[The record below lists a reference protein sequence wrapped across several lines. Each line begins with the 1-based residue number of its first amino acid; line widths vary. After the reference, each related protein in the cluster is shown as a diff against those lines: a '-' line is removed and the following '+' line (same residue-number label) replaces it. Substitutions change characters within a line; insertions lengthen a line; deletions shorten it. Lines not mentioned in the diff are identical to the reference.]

1 MAFLNVD
8 TGTVAAAGRQTA
20 ATSSQ
25 WQTWAVQAEERL
37 RAGPGAA
44 HDDTVESAAA
54 EYLGDWNQKLHRVA
68 AQVDALGTN
77 TSSAATV
84 VDNADT
90 ESDGFL
96 RAFATN
102 DATVGSLLNRHIDA

>member
-1 MAFLNVD
+1 MAFLDVRTD
-8 TGTVAAAGRQTA
+8 QVAAAGQRTA
-20 ATSSQ
+20 ATSSE
-25 WQTWAVQAEERL
+25 WQSWAVQAEEKL
-37 RAGPGAA
+37 RTGPSGARNS
-44 HDDTVESAAA
+44 TVESAAA
-54 EYLGDWNQKLHRVA
+54 EYLGDWNQKLHRIA

-96 RAFATN
+96 KAFATN
-102 DATVGSLLNRHIDA
+102 DATVGSLLNRQIEA